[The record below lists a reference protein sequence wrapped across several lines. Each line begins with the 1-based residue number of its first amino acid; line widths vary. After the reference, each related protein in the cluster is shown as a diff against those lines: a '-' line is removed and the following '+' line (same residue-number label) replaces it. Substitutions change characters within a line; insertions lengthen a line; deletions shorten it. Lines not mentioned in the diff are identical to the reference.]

1 MTIFKYSINHFE
13 VRNSNLLN
21 KASGDLS
28 ENEKII
34 RRSVEKVDTWLKDLP
49 PSFTAIPN
57 NTLGDIIRPYLVE
70 KRVWQTAWFYNS
82 ATYFFACIIKPL
94 VNRRD
99 ATFLLILI

>member
-1 MTIFKYSINHFE
+1 MTIFKYFINHFK

-70 KRVWQTAWFYNS
+70 KRV
-82 ATYFFACIIKPL
+82 
-94 VNRRD
+94 
-99 ATFLLILI
+99 

>member
-1 MTIFKYSINHFE
+1 MTFFKYSINHFE

-70 KRVWQTAWFYNS
+70 KRV
-82 ATYFFACIIKPL
+82 
-94 VNRRD
+94 
-99 ATFLLILI
+99 